1 MRAFQLVMSIAA
13 MTLVGCATQEIATVR
28 QADLDNWKGM
38 PVEAL
43 DTHSLFFDDADDNS
57 YNLIRSRSQE
67 LYINALEGT
76 YCGGTAVSANCVDNN
91 VTCNNLFYIRNGRV
105 FEYAPTGQC
114 MTNDS
119 VRPEKRYLSLI
130 QAS

>member
-43 DTHSLFFDDADDNS
+43 DTHPLFSTMQMTTRITSSGVEVRN
-57 YNLIRSRSQE
+57 
-67 LYINALEGT
+67 YINALKGT

>member
-43 DTHSLFFDDADDNS
+43 DTHSLF
-57 YNLIRSRSQE
+57 RR
-67 LYINALEGT
+67 
-76 YCGGTAVSANCVDNN
+76 C
-91 VTCNNLFYIRNGRV
+91 R
-105 FEYAPTGQC
+105 
-114 MTNDS
+114 
-119 VRPEKRYLSLI
+119 
-130 QAS
+130 